1 MCVSLRSADFPQSVR
16 DMMWGGRKGSAP
28 PLCWHGTLLV
38 FELISSTSFCLRLSE
53 SLPIQ
58 APSPSFPSEVS
69 NLFSKYGGQASIFPL
84 IWSQCDG
91 ASWQLP
97 SGVVLTHGVAMDT
110 SLSWP
115 EVLRPPANLYGTS
128 SQAHLLVMSLNVL

>member
-1 MCVSLRSADFPQSVR
+1 MCLTEVSGFPPKCTRHDVGWSQGLCPS
-16 DMMWGGRKGSAP
+16 
-28 PLCWHGTLLV
+28 PLLAWHFACFRPDL
-38 FELISSTSFCLRLSE
+38 SRSFCLSWSK

-97 SGVVLTHGVAMDT
+97 TGVVPAHGVAMDT